1 MGAWLV
7 LSAASR
13 QRRWSVS
20 PDGGN
25 GRRAGLTRPCI
36 EDGRRNNRNCVEGG
50 RLWRE
55 ASG

>member
-25 GRRAGLTRPCI
+25 GQTR
-36 EDGRRNNRNCVEGG
+36 GT
-50 RLWRE
+50 
-55 ASG
+55 